1 MQQVTQRNVQQHSRQ
16 DSQQDSQS
24 QETFASRLA
33 RLIQEHDISHAE
45 VGRIV
50 GVSGQAVGKWA
61 KGGNI
66 EYENLQALSRHFGV
80 NWIWLRYGDDAMV
93 AFSERRTGSK
103 ARRAVIR
110 DIVENEQRVR
120 LALGIAEIG
129 TWDLD
134 IIGDQLVMSDVT
146 RQLLGVPGDAPDA
159 GKDGLLDCVSEAER
173 AMVDEALIRVLEN
186 HQLSFDVTHGV
197 NGRSVRVRQRGKV
210 VTDDVGRP
218 VRMMCVITAADNA

>member
-1 MQQVTQRNVQQHSRQ
+1 MQHVTQQNLQQRSRQDAPQ
-16 DSQQDSQS
+16 DSQQ

-93 AFSERRTGSK
+93 SFSERRTGSK

-120 LALGIAEIG
+120 LALGAAEIG

-146 RQLLGVPGDAPDA
+146 RQLLGVPDDVPDGGKGD
-159 GKDGLLDCVSEAER
+159 LLDRVGEVER
-173 AMVDEALIRVLEN
+173 AIVDAALTRVLEN

-197 NGRSVRVRQRGKV
+197 KGRSARVRQRGKV
-210 VTDDVGRP
+210 MTDDMGRP
-218 VRMMCVITAADNA
+218 VRVMCVVTVAGSG